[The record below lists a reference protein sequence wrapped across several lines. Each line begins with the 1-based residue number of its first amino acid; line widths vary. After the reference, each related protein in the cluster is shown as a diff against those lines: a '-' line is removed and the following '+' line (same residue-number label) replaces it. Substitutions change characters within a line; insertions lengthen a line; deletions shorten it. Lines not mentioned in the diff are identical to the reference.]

1 MATLRLKDSYR
12 KAESLVVRNGVEGMI
27 EVTKAET
34 IEVSAL
40 VASHYYGGNN
50 IEVCFLESD
59 REELLSLPEREANI
73 LTSHLKCRP
82 SDLETM
88 LLPEKVKPTVPE
100 KLKASAKKAVKKATP
115 KKTTAKKT
123 TPKKDTS
130 KAKTKEE

>member
-1 MATLRLKDSYR
+1 
-12 KAESLVVRNGVEGMI
+12 MI

-59 REELLSLPEREANI
+59 REELLSLPKRESDI
-73 LTSHLKCRP
+73 LTSYLKCLP
-82 SDLETM
+82 SELGQF
-88 LLPEKVKPTVPE
+88 LILGKVKTTVPE
-100 KLKASAKKAVKKATP
+100 KLKASVKKATT
-115 KKTTAKKT
+115 KKTTAKKPA
-123 TPKKDTS
+123 PKKDTS